1 MTSEPAGTSQSP
13 TIAEAPPATNGF
25 KRVTGVLFAPVATF
39 REIAA
44 RPDILVPMVIIVII
58 SILSSVVIAPRVDF
72 ETAMREQFAQAGR
85 NMSQED
91 IDRAVRFSTAIAKG
105 MIYVAPLLNL
115 IIFAA
120 VAGIFLLAFRLFGGE
135 GNFKQAFSVTLYSW
149 MPMMIAGI
157 AMLVILIARG
167 NVEAE
172 QLNSL
177 VMSNLGFLVDMK
189 ENPVVYALL
198 SSIDVFVFWTLAL
211 FVIGFS
217 FLSGLSRGQSA
228 AIILPLWAVM
238 IVVKV
243 GFAAMGAA
251 RAAGA

>member
-1 MTSEPAGTSQSP
+1 MTSDPAATPQPS
-13 TIAEAPPATNGF
+13 TTAEVVPATNGL
-25 KRVTGVLFAPVATF
+25 KRVAGVLFAPVETF
-39 REIAA
+39 RAIAA
-44 RPDILVPMVIIVII
+44 RPDILVPVAVIVII
-58 SILSSVVIAPRVDF
+58 SILSSIIIAPRVDF

-91 IDRAVRFSTAIAKG
+91 MDRAVRFSTAIAKA
-105 MIYVAPLLNL
+105 MIYVAPLLNM
-115 IIFAA
+115 IFFAA
-120 VAGIFLLAFRLFGGE
+120 VAGILLLAFRLFGGE

-149 MPMMIAGI
+149 MPMMIAAI
-157 AMLVILIARG
+157 AMLAILIARG
-167 NVEAE
+167 NVGAE
-172 QLNSL
+172 ELNSL

-198 SSIDVFVFWTLAL
+198 SSIDVFSFWTLAL

-217 FLSGLSRGQSA
+217 FLSGLSRGKSA
-228 AIILPLWAVM
+228 AIVLTLWVVM
-238 IVVKV
+238 IVIKV

>member
-1 MTSEPAGTSQSP
+1 MTSEPAGTSQPP

-44 RPDILVPMVIIVII
+44 RPDILVPMAIIVILSII
-58 SILSSVVIAPRVDF
+58 SSIVIAPRVDF
-72 ETAMREQFAQAGR
+72 ETAMREQFEQAGR
-85 NMSQED
+85 NMSKED
-91 IDRAVRFSTAIAKG
+91 MDRAVRFSTAIAKG
-105 MIYVAPLLNL
+105 MIYVAPLLNM
-115 IIFAA
+115 IFFAA

-149 MPMMIAGI
+149 MPMMIAAI

-167 NVEAE
+167 NVGAE

-189 ENPVVYALL
+189 ENPVAYALL
-198 SSIDVFVFWTLAL
+198 SSIDVFTFWTLAL

-217 FLSGLSRGQSA
+217 FLSGVSRGKSA
-228 AIILPLWAVM
+228 VIILTLWVVM
-238 IVVKV
+238 IVIKV

-251 RAAGA
+251 KAAGA

>member
-1 MTSEPAGTSQSP
+1 MTSEPAGTSQPP
-13 TIAEAPPATNGF
+13 TVAEAPPASNGF

-44 RPDILVPMVIIVII
+44 RPDILVPLAIIVII
-58 SILSSVVIAPRVDF
+58 SIVSSIVIAPRVDF

-105 MIYVAPLLNL
+105 MMYVAPLVN
-115 IIFAA
+115 IIFFAA
-120 VAGIFLLAFRLFGGE
+120 VAGILLLGFRLFGGE

-167 NVEAE
+167 NVGAE

-189 ENPVVYALL
+189 ENPVAYALL
-198 SSIDVFVFWTLAL
+198 SSIDVFSLWTLAL

-217 FLSGLSRGQSA
+217 FISGLSSGKSA
-228 AIILPLWAVM
+228 AIVIPLWAVLV
-238 IVVKV
+238 IIKV

-251 RAAGA
+251 RASGA